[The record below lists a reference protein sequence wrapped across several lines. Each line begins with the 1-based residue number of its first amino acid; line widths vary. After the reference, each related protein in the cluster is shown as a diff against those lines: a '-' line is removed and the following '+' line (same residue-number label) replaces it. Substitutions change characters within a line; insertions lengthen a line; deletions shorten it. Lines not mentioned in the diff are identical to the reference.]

1 MNSLSKILSRH
12 DLARE
17 LDRIRDA
24 GQILVFTNGCFD
36 ILHIGHAR
44 YLAAAKS
51 EGDILIIGVNS
62 DESVRTIKGKKRP
75 IIPQA
80 YRAEVLAALACV
92 DYVTIFNEPDP
103 LELIMLLKPHVLVKG
118 ADWEEDQIIGSEFVK
133 SNGGC
138 VERIP
143 LEPDMSTSKIIETI
157 LKINEP

>member
-1 MNSLSKILSRH
+1 MNTLSKILSRQ
-12 DLARE
+12 DLVNK
-17 LDRIRDA
+17 LDDIRDA

-51 EGDILIIGVNS
+51 EGDVLIIGVNS

-75 IIPQA
+75 VIHQA

-103 LELIMLLKPHVLVKG
+103 LALIKLFRPHVLVKG
-118 ADWEEDQIIGSEFVK
+118 ADWEEDKIIGSEFIK
-133 SNGGC
+133 ANGGR
-138 VERIP
+138 VARIP
-143 LEPDMSTSKIIETI
+143 LEPDISTSKIIETI
-157 LKINEP
+157 LKNGQ